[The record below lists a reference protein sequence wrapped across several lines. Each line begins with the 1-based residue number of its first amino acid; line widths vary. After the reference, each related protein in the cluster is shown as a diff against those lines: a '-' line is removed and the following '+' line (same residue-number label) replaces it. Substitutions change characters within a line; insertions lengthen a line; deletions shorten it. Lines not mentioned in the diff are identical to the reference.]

1 MPHNLIVR
9 LNNRF
14 WFWHFTL
21 CLKDFPGASKVKDP
35 PASAGDEFHLWIRK
49 ISWRKKWQLF
59 QHPCLE
65 NPMDRGVWWAPTTG
79 GSKETQQQL
88 HTHTHTHTHTLTH
101 FLKSPSNERI
111 SMWQQTIIWLQYI
124 FQECKYFMKY
134 QSFRRTSE
142 NFFLTYLLPSTPPNP
157 HTLSLL
163 AFMKIGKPS

>member
-1 MPHNLIVR
+1 MSSISGSGR
-9 LNNRF
+9 S
-14 WFWHFTL
+14 
-21 CLKDFPGASKVKDP
+21 PGGRNGNYSSILA
-35 PASAGDEFHLWIRK
+35 WK
-49 ISWRKKWQLF
+49 IPWTEEYGGLQPQGQQR
-59 QHPCLE
+59 
-65 NPMDRGVWWAPTTG
+65 DTTAA
-79 GSKETQQQL
+79 
-88 HTHTHTHTHTLTH
+88 THTHTHTHTH

>member
-1 MPHNLIVR
+1 MATIAVSL
-9 LNNRF
+9 
-14 WFWHFTL
+14 
-21 CLKDFPGASKVKDP
+21 PGK
-35 PASAGDEFHLWIRK
+35 FHGQR
-49 ISWRKKWQLF
+49 SMVG
-59 QHPCLE
+59 C
-65 NPMDRGVWWAPTTG
+65 NPR
-79 GSKETQQQL
+79 GSKDTQQQL
-88 HTHTHTHTHTLTH
+88 NTHTH

-142 NFFLTYLLPSTPPNP
+142 KFFLTYLLPSTPPNP

>member
-1 MPHNLIVR
+1 MATI
-9 LNNRF
+9 
-14 WFWHFTL
+14 
-21 CLKDFPGASKVKDP
+21 
-35 PASAGDEFHLWIRK
+35 PASLPGKSHGQR
-49 ISWRKKWQLF
+49 SMVGSN
-59 QHPCLE
+59 H
-65 NPMDRGVWWAPTTG
+65 RGN
-79 GSKETQQQL
+79 KETQQQL
-88 HTHTHTHTHTLTH
+88 HTHTHTHTHTH

-163 AFMKIGKPS
+163 AFMKIGKPSQTPTYCGNRHIQNFTDIFTRQTWVLFQALSVSNLGTRSK